1 MKFDLFKCSRPG
13 PADVRRCGKNTRERA
28 RAPARARARARARG
42 RAGARAR
49 ARARGLVII
58 PYLSSLKILTP
69 LIPNTPL
76 ADTRVVQSFLVWH
89 RTREYD
95 VKIQSPVFRSGGH
108 QQGRVGS
115 I

>member
-1 MKFDLFKCSRPG
+1 MGGRSEVVIYR
-13 PADVRRCGKNTRERA
+13 TRA
-28 RAPARARARARARG
+28 RAG
-42 RAGARAR
+42 

>member
-1 MKFDLFKCSRPG
+1 MYIYIYIYR
-13 PADVRRCGKNTRERA
+13 THT
-28 RAPARARARARARG
+28 RARART
-42 RAGARAR
+42 GARAR
-49 ARARGLVII
+49 AGGLVII

-95 VKIQSPVFRSGGH
+95 VKTQSPVFRSGGH
-108 QQGRVGS
+108 QQGIFALKSRL
-115 I
+115 

>member
-1 MKFDLFKCSRPG
+1 MINIAAAGAVDRKLLYIG
-13 PADVRRCGKNTRERA
+13 RA
-28 RAPARARARARARG
+28 RAG
-42 RAGARAR
+42 

-69 LIPNTPL
+69 LIPDTPL
-76 ADTRVVQSFLVWH
+76 ADTQVVQSFLVWH

>member
-1 MKFDLFKCSRPG
+1 MVIMTIITINIAAAWAVDRKLLYIG
-13 PADVRRCGKNTRERA
+13 RRVIMPLQNT
-28 RAPARARARARARG
+28 
-42 RAGARAR
+42 
-49 ARARGLVII
+49 GLVII
-58 PYLSSLKILTP
+58 PYISSLKILTP

>member
-1 MKFDLFKCSRPG
+1 MINIAAAGAID
-13 PADVRRCGKNTRERA
+13 RELIYI
-28 RAPARARARARARG
+28 
-42 RAGARAR
+42 GARAG

-69 LIPNTPL
+69 LIPDTPL

-95 VKIQSPVFRSGGH
+95 VKTQSPVFRSGGH

>member
-1 MKFDLFKCSRPG
+1 MITSP
-13 PADVRRCGKNTRERA
+13 RA
-28 RAPARARARARARG
+28 RAPARPRVHPRARPRARAD
-42 RAGARAR
+42 

-89 RTREYD
+89 RTREYE